1 MGDHRAERLPI
12 ECPIC
17 RVEVDGRLRDHLE
30 SSHSKAE
37 LADQIMAYYDAAEQG
52 SLA

>member
-17 RVEVDGRLRDHLE
+17 RSEVGGVLRDHLE
-30 SSHSKAE
+30 SGHSKAE
-37 LADQIMAYYDAAEQG
+37 LAQQIMAYYDAAERG
-52 SLA
+52 TLA